1 MRIIVSILSALCV
14 APIAYLLLTVA
25 NVPQPL
31 LSTVGIV
38 AAALLTSCRY
48 K

>member
-1 MRIIVSILSALCV
+1 MRIIVAILSAVCV

-38 AAALLTSCRY
+38 AAALLTSCRS